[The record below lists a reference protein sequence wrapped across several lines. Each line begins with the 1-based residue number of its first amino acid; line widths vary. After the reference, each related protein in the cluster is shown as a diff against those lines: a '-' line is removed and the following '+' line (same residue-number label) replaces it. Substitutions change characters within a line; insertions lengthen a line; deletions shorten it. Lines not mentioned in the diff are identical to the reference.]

1 MNRSKSIREIQWN
14 FHHFALKNFCI
25 RNKWYKSADKRSVI
39 RICRRHARCSRGC
52 CMPWYTTLTT
62 FIAYRLFSASKYS
75 LKTEKRKDWE
85 ENIQNILCS
94 GHLTEKAGMEWD
106 LLLDTCIFYLL
117 TKHVFQL
124 YLFILINWIKNN
136 ASHPNVL
143 SITTSGHLL
152 FCLLRRK
159 CACSFIEVIREPP

>member
-1 MNRSKSIREIQWN
+1 MKFNETSIILRWKSFVSEINNTNRRTKDQ
-14 FHHFALKNFCI
+14 L
-25 RNKWYKSADKRSVI
+25 SASAEDMLGVVEG
-39 RICRRHARCSRGC
+39 AA
-52 CMPWYTTLTT
+52 WYTALTT

-94 GHLTEKAGMEWD
+94 GHLTEKVGMEWD

-143 SITTSGHLL
+143 STTTRGHLL

>member
-1 MNRSKSIREIQWN
+1 MKFNETFIILHWKSFVSEINNTNRRTKDQ
-14 FHHFALKNFCI
+14 L
-25 RNKWYKSADKRSVI
+25 SASAEDMLGVVEG
-39 RICRRHARCSRGC
+39 AA
-52 CMPWYTTLTT
+52 WYTALTT

-136 ASHPNVL
+136 ASHPSVL
-143 SITTSGHLL
+143 STTTSGHLL